1 MHARDQRKETR
12 RHVDVRRLHELNDM
26 SGDPK
31 RVLPRAEIDSS
42 NAEVVPAPTL
52 STLRDRVVRASAWTV
67 VGYGLS
73 ILIRLGSNLLTTRLL
88 IPEMFGVI
96 AIASM
101 VMYGLAMVSDIGLG
115 PNVVQSKR
123 GGDPLFLNTAWT
135 VQIRRGVLIW
145 LAALGAS
152 LVIAQVNRIGIVS
165 AASVYASPQLPYV
178 ITVTSLCAVVSG
190 FESTKLFEASRSLAI
205 HRLTQIE
212 ISSQVVG
219 LLCMLTWVA
228 FDRSIWALVAGS
240 LGATVARTILSHLW
254 LPGVANRWEWD
265 NTALREI
272 VHFGKWI
279 FLSSILGFLV
289 NSGDRILLGGM
300 LSVSALGVYAIAF
313 LLVNSVESLLLKII
327 SDVSFPALSEVA
339 RDRPGDLKV
348 TYYHF
353 HIVIASFTF
362 LVSGLLMVSGHALV
376 EVLYDQ
382 RYDQAGWMVQL
393 LAVGLLTIPYRL
405 ATQCFVALGKPRLL
419 SNIIVTRLIALFTI
433 APIGFHFFGSRGA
446 LCSVV
451 LSSFLSL
458 PLTILYAVQHR
469 LFDLRKECSVLLM
482 LLTGIIAGVILNL
495 ALGH

>member
-1 MHARDQRKETR
+1 MVAA
-12 RHVDVRRLHELNDM
+12 
-26 SGDPK
+26 S
-31 RVLPRAEIDSS
+31 A
-42 NAEVVPAPTL
+42 L
-52 STLRDRVVRASAWTV
+52 STLRRRVVRASAWTV
-67 VGYGLS
+67 VGYVLS
-73 ILIRLGSNLLTTRLL
+73 ILVRLGSNLLMTRLL

-101 VMYGLAMVSDIGLG
+101 VLYGLAMVSDIGLG
-115 PNVVQSKR
+115 SNVVQSKR
-123 GGDPLFLNTAWT
+123 GSDPLFLNTAWT

-152 LVIAQVNRIGIVS
+152 LVIGQANRIGIVP
-165 AASVYASPQLPYV
+165 AASVYANRQLPYV
-178 ITVTSLCAVVSG
+178 IAVMALGAVVSG
-190 FESTKLFEASRSLAI
+190 FESTKLFEASRSLAV
-205 HRLTQIE
+205 HRLTQLE

-240 LGATVARTILSHLW
+240 LGATLARTILSHMW
-254 LPGVANRWEWD
+254 LPGVANHWEWD
-265 NTALREI
+265 NAALREI

-313 LLVNSVESLLLKII
+313 LLVNSVENLLVKII
-327 SDVSFPALSEVA
+327 NDVSFPALSEVA

-348 TYYHF
+348 TYYYF
-353 HIVIASFTF
+353 HIVVASFTF
-362 LVSGLLMVSGHALV
+362 FVSGLLMVSGHALV
-376 EVLYDQ
+376 EVIYDR
-382 RYDQAGWMVQL
+382 RYDQAGWMVEL
-393 LAVGLLTIPYRL
+393 LAVGLLTIPYRV

-419 SNIIVTRLIALFTI
+419 SNIIVMRLIALFAIT
-433 APIGFHFFGSRGA
+433 PIGFHFFGSWGA
-446 LCSVV
+446 LCSIV

-458 PLTILYAVQHR
+458 PLTILYAVEHR
-469 LFDLRKECSVLLM
+469 LFDLRKECSLL
-482 LLTGIIAGVILNL
+482 LVVLTGIIVGKLLNL